1 MSHDLVARFVEHLRL
16 TLEDRDERV
25 GLVADLEEDR
35 PDLGRALF
43 AVFGEQRQLRARENA
58 TGWLGHQSTPPTLPG
73 VNPVDV
79 RERWSWAN
87 DAISPE

>member
-43 AVFGEQRQLRARENA
+43 AMFGEQRQLRARENA
-58 TGWLGHQSTPPTLPG
+58 TGWLGHQSTPPMLPA

-79 RERWSWAN
+79 PERWSWGN
-87 DAISPE
+87 DAIRPE